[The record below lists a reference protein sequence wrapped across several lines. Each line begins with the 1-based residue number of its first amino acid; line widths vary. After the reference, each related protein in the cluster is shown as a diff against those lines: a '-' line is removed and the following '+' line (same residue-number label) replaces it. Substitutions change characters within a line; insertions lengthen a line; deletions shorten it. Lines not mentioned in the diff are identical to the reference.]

1 LEDVSTYYEA
11 SYSIPCPRLNGLNLF
26 PENPSVSPNFCT
38 SDKGSAPGERINTI
52 GDFSLD

>member
-1 LEDVSTYYEA
+1 LEEVSTYYEA